1 MDWIM
6 FVCLSITHLL
16 AYSLGKADG
25 ERKPCEDAYIEV
37 EKYDIDKHYEHQ
49 RWLEERKDKHDE

>member
-6 FVCLSITHLL
+6 FVCLSITHLV
-16 AYSLGKADG
+16 AYSMGKADG

-37 EKYDIDKHYEHQ
+37 EKYDIDKRYEHQ
-49 RWLEERKDKHDE
+49 RWLEERKYKHDE